1 MKIAKFGMIDQHM
14 NACHMSNAIFEKD
27 FDLGAPDYFCY
38 VWTCLSFWMFW
49 FGFVTLKT
57 TIDSMT

>member
-1 MKIAKFGMIDQHM
+1 M